1 MNLANIRLTNFLS
14 PMKITVRKGGWWRL
28 NMEIKINGKTQE
40 LNFGVKFVRLLD
52 KKMPIVMNVKGM
64 GEQPFGM
71 ALTRVVPALKTFDTA
86 VLSDVIYLALW
97 GSKPRPSQED
107 VDAFIDD
114 DKTDIEKLFSD
125 VIDAMSKSNSVK
137 LATKNL
143 KA

>member
-1 MNLANIRLTNFLS
+1 
-14 PMKITVRKGGWWRL
+14 
-28 NMEIKINGKTQE
+28 MEIKINGKTQE

-107 VDAFIDD
+107 VDAFIDG

>member
-1 MNLANIRLTNFLS
+1 
-14 PMKITVRKGGWWRL
+14 
-28 NMEIKINGKTQE
+28 MEIKINGKTQE

-97 GSKPRPSQED
+97 VLNRVHHK
-107 VDAFIDD
+107 
-114 DKTDIEKLFSD
+114 K
-125 VIDAMSKSNSVK
+125 MSMPLSMMIRLTLKSCS
-137 LATKNL
+137 LT
-143 KA
+143 

>member
-1 MNLANIRLTNFLS
+1 
-14 PMKITVRKGGWWRL
+14 
-28 NMEIKINGKTQE
+28 MEIKINGKEQE

-52 KKMPIVMNVKGM
+52 KKMPIVMSVKGM

-86 VLSDVIYLALW
+86 MLSDVIYLALW
-97 GSKPRPSQED
+97 GSKPRPSQDD

-114 DKTDIEKLFSD
+114 NKTDIEKLFSD

>member
-1 MNLANIRLTNFLS
+1 
-14 PMKITVRKGGWWRL
+14 MK
-28 NMEIKINGKTQE
+28 IKINGKEQE

-52 KKMPIVMNVKGM
+52 KKMPIVMSVKGM

-71 ALTRVVPALKTFDTA
+71 ALTRVVPALKTYDTA

-97 GSKPRPSQED
+97 SAKPRPSQDD
-107 VDAFIDD
+107 VDALIDD
-114 DKTDIEKLFSD
+114 DKTDIEKLFD
-125 VIDAMSKSNSVK
+125 GVREAMSKSNSVK

>member
-1 MNLANIRLTNFLS
+1 
-14 PMKITVRKGGWWRL
+14 
-28 NMEIKINGKTQE
+28 MEIKINGKEYE

-52 KKMPIVMNVKGM
+52 KKMPITMNVRGM

-71 ALTRVVPALKTFDTA
+71 AMTRIVPGLKTFDTA
-86 VLSDVIYLALW
+86 ILSDVLYYALW
-97 GSKPRPSQED
+97 KAKPRPSQDD

-114 DKTDIEKLFSD
+114 DETDIEKLFAD

-143 KA
+143 KAQMSQY

>member
-1 MNLANIRLTNFLS
+1 
-14 PMKITVRKGGWWRL
+14 
-28 NMEIKINGKTQE
+28 MEIKINGKEYE

-52 KKMPIVMNVKGM
+52 EKMPIMMTVKGM
-64 GEQPFGM
+64 GEQSFGM

-86 VLSDVIYLALW
+86 MLSDVIYNALW
-97 GSKPRPSQED
+97 SAKSRPSQDD
-107 VDAFIDD
+107 VDALIDNP
-114 DKTDIEKLFSD
+114 KTDIEKLFKD